1 MFRLLPILHLLAVG
15 GLSVYFHAFE
25 TRSRYLC
32 ESFVGCT
39 VIGEGRD
46 DECRGSLRC
55 CMGNATAAAVTEDRF
70 RRPVLVAG
78 ICAGLF
84 LTAYILAVILRH
96 TSPDLPPESEH
107 RSYRRKAISV
117 GIFLTLAVVVLF
129 ATSLYTISEIIAN
142 WDGLTR
148 CQLYLIQYLSWS
160 FALVNQLLDLLIA
173 SFAEKCPGG
182 GRLATVGQD
191 LIQGLGVLWWLA
203 LGVYLEGAVR
213 GRWTLL

>member
-1 MFRLLPILHLLAVG
+1 
-15 GLSVYFHAFE
+15 
-25 TRSRYLC
+25 
-32 ESFVGCT
+32 
-39 VIGEGRD
+39 
-46 DECRGSLRC
+46 
-55 CMGNATAAAVTEDRF
+55 MGNATAAVTEDRF

-84 LTAYILAVILRH
+84 LTAYLLAVILRH
-96 TSPDLPPESEH
+96 TDLPESEH
-107 RSYRRKAISV
+107 RSYHRRKAISV